1 MIDYV
6 KIDSSWADK
15 SCALVAAHP
24 DDETLWAGGT
34 ILMHPEAKWTIV
46 TLCRRSDADRRA
58 KFFRVL
64 REYGAEGAMGD
75 LDDGPEQNP
84 LDKELVKKTIMNLLG
99 KSNYDLVITHS
110 IKGEYTRHL
119 RHEETAE
126 AVADLY
132 RAGLLG
138 AGNVWS
144 FAYEDGGGAYL
155 ARAIENS
162 DIYVHLTDDI
172 LQRKYKI
179 ITELYGFAEESFEA
193 RTCPNAEAFRH
204 IKKT

>member
-1 MIDYV
+1 MIDSE
-6 KIDSSWADK
+6 KIDSNWTDK
-15 SCALVAAHP
+15 SCAVVAAHP

-34 ILMHPEAKWTIV
+34 ILMHPDAKWTIV

-84 LDKELVKKTIMNLLG
+84 LDKELVKNTVTNLLG
-99 KSNYDLVITHS
+99 KTSFDLVITHS

-126 AVADLY
+126 AVVDLY
-132 RAGLLG
+132 RAGLLK
-138 AGNVWS
+138 AGSLWS
-144 FAYEDGGGAYL
+144 FAYEDGGGKYL
-155 ARAIENS
+155 PRAIDNA
-162 DIYVHLTDDI
+162 DIYLQLTDDI
-172 LQRKYKI
+172 RQRKYKI
-179 ITELYGFAEESFEA
+179 ITELYGFTEESFEA
-193 RTCPNAEAFRH
+193 RTSPKAEAFRH
-204 IKKT
+204 IKRA

>member
-1 MIDYV
+1 MIDTL
-6 KIDSSWADK
+6 KIESNWENK
-15 SCALVAAHP
+15 SCAIVAAHP

-34 ILMHPEAKWTIV
+34 ILIHPEAIWTIV

-58 KFFRVL
+58 KFFNVL

-84 LDKELVKKTIMNLLG
+84 LDKELVKKTITDLLG
-99 KSNYDLVITHS
+99 RKKFDLVITHS
-110 IKGEYTRHL
+110 AEGEYTRHL

-132 RAGLLG
+132 RAGLLKTDK
-138 AGNVWS
+138 VWS
-144 FAYEDGGGAYL
+144 FAYEDGSGAYP
-155 ARAIENS
+155 ARAIEKA
-162 DIYVHLTDDI
+162 DIYLQLPDDI
-172 LQRKYKI
+172 WQEKYKI
-179 ITELYGFAEESFEA
+179 ITELYGFAEQSFEA
-193 RTCPNAEAFRH
+193 RTCPKAEAFRH